1 MNEAR
6 AFVGVT
12 GALLMAGLGG
22 CASSQ
27 IVLVGQARPPIS
39 PAQVQIYLQPPESP
53 YREIANLSASSRGSL
68 AVTAAAKIDKVV
80 TRLKEAAASVGAN
93 GVLLHGVSDQTAA
106 ALGAGIGTD
115 SSHSPYVRGVGTS
128 VLFSREAGDGIAIF
142 VEPNREN

>member
-1 MNEAR
+1 MNKRR
-6 AFVGVT
+6 AFLGVT

-27 IVLVGQARPPIS
+27 IVLVGQPRPAIS
-39 PAQVQIYLQPPESP
+39 PAQVQIYLEPPESP

-68 AVTAAAKIDKVV
+68 AVTAAAKMDKVV

-115 SSHSPYVRGVGTS
+115 SSRSPYVRGVGTS
-128 VLFSREAGDGIAIF
+128 VLFSREAGDGIAIY

>member
-1 MNEAR
+1 MNQRR
-6 AFVGVT
+6 AFVGMS
-12 GALLMAGLGG
+12 GALLIAGLGG

-27 IVLVGQARPPIS
+27 IVLVGQPRPAIL
-39 PAQVQIYLQPPESP
+39 PAQVQIYLQPPEFP

-68 AVTAAAKIDKVV
+68 AVTTAAKMDKVV

-115 SSHSPYVRGVGTS
+115 SSRSPYVRGVGTS

-142 VEPNREN
+142 VEPHQEN

>member
-1 MNEAR
+1 MNKRR
-6 AFVGVT
+6 AFLGVT
-12 GALLMAGLGG
+12 GALIVGLGG

-27 IVLVGQARPPIS
+27 IVLVGQPRPAIP
-39 PAQVQIYLQPPESP
+39 PAQVQIYLEPPESP

-68 AVTAAAKIDKVV
+68 AVTAAAKMDKVV

>member
-6 AFVGVT
+6 ALVVVT
-12 GALLMAGLGG
+12 GALLIASLGG

-27 IVLVGQARPPIS
+27 LVLVGQTRPAIP

-68 AVTAAAKIDKVV
+68 AFTSAAKMDKVIA
-80 TRLKEAAASVGAN
+80 RLKEAAASIGAN

-106 ALGAGIGTD
+106 ALGAGISTD

-128 VLFSREAGDGIAIF
+128 VLFSQEAGDGIAIF
-142 VEPNREN
+142 VEPNQ

>member
-1 MNEAR
+1 MNERR

-12 GALLMAGLGG
+12 GALLVAGLGG

-27 IVLVGQARPPIS
+27 IVLVGQPRPAIS

-68 AVTAAAKIDKVV
+68 AVTAAAKMDKVV

-128 VLFSREAGDGIAIF
+128 VLFSQEAGDGIAIF
-142 VEPNREN
+142 VEPNQEN

>member
-1 MNEAR
+1 MNKRR
-6 AFVGVT
+6 AFLGVT
-12 GALLMAGLGG
+12 GALIVGLGG

-27 IVLVGQARPPIS
+27 IVLIGQPRPAIP
-39 PAQVQIYLQPPESP
+39 PAQVQIYLEPPESP

-68 AVTAAAKIDKVV
+68 AVTAAAKMDKVV

>member
-1 MNEAR
+1 MNKRR

-12 GALLMAGLGG
+12 GALIAGLGG

-27 IVLVGQARPPIS
+27 IVLVGQPRPAIS
-39 PAQVQIYLQPPESP
+39 PAQVQIYLEPPESP

-68 AVTAAAKIDKVV
+68 AVTAAAKMDKVV

-128 VLFSREAGDGIAIF
+128 VLFSQEAGDGVAIF
-142 VEPNREN
+142 VEPSREN

>member
-1 MNEAR
+1 MNKRR

-12 GALLMAGLGG
+12 GALLIAGLGG

-27 IVLVGQARPPIS
+27 IVLVGRPRPAIS

-53 YREIANLSASSRGSL
+53 YREIANLSASSRGFL
-68 AVTAAAKIDKVV
+68 AVTAAAKMDKVV

-106 ALGAGIGTD
+106 ALGAGISTD

-128 VLFSREAGDGIAIF
+128 VLFSREASDGIAIF
-142 VEPNREN
+142 VEPNQEN

>member
-1 MNEAR
+1 MNKRR

-12 GALLMAGLGG
+12 GALLIAGLGG

-27 IVLVGQARPPIS
+27 IVLVGQPRPAIS

-68 AVTAAAKIDKVV
+68 AVTAAAKMDKVV

-106 ALGAGIGTD
+106 AVGAGISTD
-115 SSHSPYVRGVGTS
+115 SSRSPYVRGVGTS
-128 VLFSREAGDGIAIF
+128 VLFFQEAGDGVAIF
-142 VEPNREN
+142 VEPSQKN

>member
-1 MNEAR
+1 MNKRR
-6 AFVGVT
+6 AFLGVT
-12 GALLMAGLGG
+12 GALIVGLGG

-27 IVLVGQARPPIS
+27 IVLVGQPRPAIS
-39 PAQVQIYLQPPESP
+39 PAQVQIYLEPPESP

-68 AVTAAAKIDKVV
+68 AVTAAAKMDKVV

-93 GVLLHGVSDQTAA
+93 GILLHGVSDQTAA

-115 SSHSPYVRGVGTS
+115 SSRSPYVRGVGTS
-128 VLFSREAGDGIAIF
+128 VLFSREAGDGIAIY

>member
-1 MNEAR
+1 MTKGR

-12 GALLMAGLGG
+12 GALLMAGLGA

-27 IVLVGQARPPIS
+27 IVLVGQPRPAIS

-68 AVTAAAKIDKVV
+68 AVTAAAKMDKVV

-106 ALGAGIGTD
+106 ALGAGINTD

-128 VLFSREAGDGIAIF
+128 VLFSQEAGDGIAIF

>member
-1 MNEAR
+1 MNEAG
-6 AFVGVT
+6 AFARVT

-27 IVLVGQARPPIS
+27 IVLVGQPRPAIS
-39 PAQVQIYLQPPESP
+39 PAQVQIYLQPPESR

-68 AVTAAAKIDKVV
+68 AVTAAAKMDKVV

-106 ALGAGIGTD
+106 ALGAGVSTD
-115 SSHSPYVRGVGTS
+115 SSRSPYVRGVGTS
-128 VLFSREAGDGIAIF
+128 VLFSQEAGDGVAIF
-142 VEPNREN
+142 VEPSREN